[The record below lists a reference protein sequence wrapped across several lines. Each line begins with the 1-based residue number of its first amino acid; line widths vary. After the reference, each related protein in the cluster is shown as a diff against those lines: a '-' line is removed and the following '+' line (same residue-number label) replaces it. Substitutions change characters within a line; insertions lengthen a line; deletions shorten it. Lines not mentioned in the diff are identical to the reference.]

1 MASTTVIDQ
10 LIVKLG
16 LDPRD
21 FAKGEKEVAASV
33 LRTKDSVRKQTSD
46 MSEGFEQAAGSFA
59 RSGGLIAKVFSKG
72 GVIGLGIAATIA
84 ALKIANDKLYDIAE
98 STRQLGL
105 DSRNFNTSAAGLRN
119 MQNAAEL
126 AGGAIGD
133 ATNSASGLGKSLF
146 DLKFNGAISD
156 SLVQLAR
163 LGVRF
168 TDASGKA
175 RDFKDV
181 ALDTAE
187 ALGKAQANGTMSRA
201 EAFQFAQ
208 QTGFQGGLAN
218 LVADGRPALE
228 AALAKQGAR
237 RQVNGRDVAAAT
249 DRVQAS
255 ESLSQA
261 TLAELGVPA
270 MTASSGLNAAASRGS
285 ERLLTGG
292 ARGVGDAV
300 DYLGKAATKAGDA
313 LARIGKDVKDTVG
326 APGQTTNSHGG
337 LTLRAA
343 WQSQKQWF
351 RQQAYQPALD
361 AAADKYGIDRDVFT
375 GIARTESGFRTDAEA
390 KDKKGNVTGRG
401 IMQLNPQFYKNAGK
415 DPYSDIDTAG
425 RVFSDL
431 LTRTEGDER
440 TRYATALRMYNAGE
454 TNYRTGRNLGKDNE
468 AYPGKV
474 LAGTSL
480 AFPTPAAQGAAGGTS
495 NRTDVTFEQVTINTQ
510 SKDGERLATD
520 FTDATRRKLIAAQAD
535 AGVQ

>member
-1 MASTTVIDQ
+1 MANTTVIDQ

-46 MSEGFEQAAGSFA
+46 MSQGFEQAAGSFA

-72 GVIGLGIAATIA
+72 GAIGLGIAAIIA
-84 ALKIANDKLYDIAE
+84 ALKIANDKIYEVAE
-98 STRQLGL
+98 NTRQLGL

-126 AGGAIGD
+126 AGGALGD
-133 ATNSASGLGKSLF
+133 ATTSAAGLGKSLF

-201 EAFQFAQ
+201 EAYQFAQ

-228 AALAKQGAR
+228 AALAKQAAR
-237 RQVNGRDVAAAT
+237 RQVNGRDVGVAT
-249 DRVQAS
+249 ERVQAS
-255 ESLSQA
+255 ESLTQA
-261 TLAELGVPA
+261 NIAEVGIPTG
-270 MTASSGLNAAASRGS
+270 TATGGLMAAGSRAS
-285 ERLLTGG
+285 ERLVTGG

-313 LARIGKDVKDTVG
+313 LTRIGKDVVG
-326 APGQTTNSHGG
+326 SSGQTTNSHGG
-337 LTLRAA
+337 LTLRGA

-361 AAADKYGIDRDVFT
+361 ATADKYGIDRDVFT
-375 GIARTESGFRTDAEA
+375 GMARTESGFRSDAQA
-390 KDKKGNVTGRG
+390 VDPKTGKVTGRG

-431 LTRTEGDER
+431 LSRTEGDER
-440 TRYATALRMYNAGE
+440 TRYSQALRMYNAGE
-454 TNYRTGRNLGKDNE
+454 TNYRTGRNLGPQNE

-480 AFPTPAAQGAAGGTS
+480 AFPTPAAQGASGGTS